1 MGVSNGKKKPFF
13 INIFI
18 NFQNIENQLDKKIK
32 AMQTNGGG
40 KFIDSRFNLLL
51 IKEGISHR
59 SIFLPIYTTT
69 D

>member
-13 INIFI
+13 TNIFI

-32 AMQTNGGG
+32 AMQTNGG